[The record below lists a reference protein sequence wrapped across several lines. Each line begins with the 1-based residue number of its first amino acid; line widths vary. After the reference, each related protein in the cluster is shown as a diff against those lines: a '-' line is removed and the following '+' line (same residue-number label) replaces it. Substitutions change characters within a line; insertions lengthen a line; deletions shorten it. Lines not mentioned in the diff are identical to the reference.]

1 MGEER
6 VSARRIVFPEDVIQE
21 AIQLSEDH
29 SDNSW
34 RMGDFVI
41 KQMAALS
48 QVYTK
53 GEIRRGLAEI
63 SKLNV
68 ETLRDRERIS
78 LRIPPC
84 KREYYPLLYSQYRAC
99 LSAGDQWEQ
108 YADWAVTSMDDYNGN
123 PPSVAVIRAKIKGE
137 NNSAPEWPR
146 RIERMLDICDAIGCD
161 KKTPERIVSEVA
173 KIRVQLGKLLV

>member
-1 MGEER
+1 MGERE
-6 VSARRIVFPEDVIQE
+6 VSRKHIIFPEDVVQE

-29 SDNSW
+29 SDNAW
-34 RMGDFVI
+34 HIGDFVI
-41 KQMAALS
+41 KQMKILLP
-48 QVYTK
+48 VYTK

-84 KREYYPLLYSQYRAC
+84 KREYQPLLYSQYRAC
-99 LSAGDQWEQ
+99 LSAGDRWEE
-108 YADWAVTSMDDYNGN
+108 YAEWAVTSMDDYNGN

-137 NNSAPEWPR
+137 NASAPEWPK
-146 RIERMLDICDAIGCD
+146 RIERILDICDAIGCD
-161 KKTPERIVSEVA
+161 KKTPAYVVAEVA
-173 KIRVQLGKLLV
+173 KVRIQLGMLV